1 MDFWTLMTIGYNVME
16 HNMQFSIWL
25 PSEEACWNMLMGSD
39 ALYEQIN
46 ATEGHCDVSEI
57 HSNLVRPKVRPW

>member
-1 MDFWTLMTIGYNVME
+1 ME
-16 HNMQFSIWL
+16 HHMQFSIWL

-46 ATEGHCDVSEI
+46 ATEGHCDVSDVANKI
-57 HSNLVRPKVRPW
+57 VKPKIRPW